1 MEERYSVALSVV
13 TEKLQYQR
21 GEKEVKFAGDKD
33 WWKEWGRSW
42 RGKKGDLGRGWLTLI
57 RTNLL
62 VPQCGFH
69 SRADSR
75 SWFSQDRLFG
85 SSSELPWYLQGCP
98 NLALLPRLHSVCGLS
113 IFLSVLTCDPS
124 TGKTQTYS
132 EGLLNSRFELAVAER
147 VFGPGL
153 VSWVNSCQWCL
164 EWGGGKAGKET
175 LVTLSGPFFSA
186 WNYMLLSPVLCEC
199 TGKGKGQTKD
209 VAEDNT
215 VGTVRKAAPGLL
227 PLLQLC
233 WSTSWHLCF
242 SLPSRHEFLR
252 ATMGNFLCQLD

>member
-1 MEERYSVALSVV
+1 MKLGIQDLPWHWSCGGEVFSGFVSSYREITIPKRRKRGQICCRQRLVEGMRKKLERK
-13 TEKLQYQR
+13 ER
-21 GEKEVKFAGDKD
+21 G
-33 WWKEWGRSW
+33 
-42 RGKKGDLGRGWLTLI
+42 LGREWLTLI

-153 VSWVNSCQWCL
+153 VS
-164 EWGGGKAGKET
+164 
-175 LVTLSGPFFSA
+175 
-186 WNYMLLSPVLCEC
+186 
-199 TGKGKGQTKD
+199 
-209 VAEDNT
+209 
-215 VGTVRKAAPGLL
+215 
-227 PLLQLC
+227 
-233 WSTSWHLCF
+233 
-242 SLPSRHEFLR
+242 
-252 ATMGNFLCQLD
+252 